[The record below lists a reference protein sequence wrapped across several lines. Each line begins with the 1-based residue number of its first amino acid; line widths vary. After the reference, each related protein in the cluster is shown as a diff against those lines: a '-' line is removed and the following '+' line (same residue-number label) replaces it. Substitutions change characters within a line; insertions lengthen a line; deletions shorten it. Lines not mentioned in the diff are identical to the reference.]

1 MTTEAHIA
9 APVPS
14 RYRLAVFVVLASSV
28 ITSWGGLI
36 MRSLEAADTWQVI
49 LYRGVGLW
57 VMLMLIVVI
66 QSRGRLIPEFQ
77 RIGRWGLVGAVFLS
91 GTQFSYIVALSY
103 TTVANTLL
111 LLAATPFITAILGW
125 LLLRERVHR
134 STLIA
139 IVVAFLGIGV
149 LVSGGLTPGT
159 MLGNAAAFGTALG
172 FAFTVV
178 ILRWGRTA
186 NMIPMV
192 VLAGL
197 FTSVS
202 AFLAS
207 GGDIEVSL
215 HDAVLCLFWGGGT
228 SAFGYV
234 LFLFGSRH
242 VTGAEL
248 TLLIMIEVILG
259 PLWVWLFVNEVPA
272 PESLIGGAIILVA
285 VAGRAL
291 MAMRQS
297 DEPVPSA
304 LR

>member
-1 MTTEAHIA
+1 MTTQAQITT
-9 APVPS
+9 PLPS
-14 RYRLAVFVVLASSV
+14 RYRLAVVTVLASSL

-57 VMLMLIVVI
+57 VMLTLIVVV

-77 RIGRWGLVGAVFLS
+77 RIGRWGLLGAVFLS

-103 TTVANTLL
+103 TTVANTLF

-139 IVVAFLGIGV
+139 IIVAFLGIGV

-159 MLGNAAAFGTALG
+159 MLGNASAFGTALG

-197 FTSVS
+197 LTSFS
-202 AFLAS
+202 AFWAS
-207 GGDIEVSL
+207 GGDVELSL
-215 HDAVLCLFWGGGT
+215 HDAALCLFWGGGT
-228 SAFGYV
+228 SALGYV
-234 LFLFGSRH
+234 MFLFGSRH

-248 TLLIMIEVILG
+248 TLLVMIEVILG

-272 PESLIGGAIILVA
+272 PETLIGGAIILVA

-291 MAMRQS
+291 MALRQS
-297 DEPVPSA
+297 DDPAPSA